1 MGLFLW
7 NKEVNIA
14 SELETL
20 TAIESHGDLNP
31 IQRGRLQEL
40 RRAGSAGNPTG
51 VESSTGSYIVPQT
64 SFTGASPATPDLAAL
79 AREQLRLRQ
88 EANAPAVASLEAGIP
103 ETSARFATE
112 RTRLTGEREPLKQR
126 YQNLLDEI
134 TRREKV
140 DVGAQERVTS
150 REFGRRGI
158 PLSSGLFD
166 TTLQEAVSPL
176 RQFYTGQTKET

>member
-1 MGLFLW
+1 M
-7 NKEVNIA
+7 A
-14 SELETL
+14 DTELQQLAKTDRNPVQETRYREL
-20 TAIESHGDLNP
+20 LR
-31 IQRGRLQEL
+31 QQET
-40 RRAGSAGNPTG
+40 SQPFGN
-51 VESSTGSYIVPQT
+51 YAT
-64 SFTGASPATPDLAAL
+64 SATPDLAAL
-79 AREQLRLRQ
+79 ARQQLQLRQ

-112 RTRLTGEREPLKQR
+112 RTRLAGEKEPLKQR
-126 YQNLLDEI
+126 YQSILDEI

-176 RQFYTGQTKET
+176 SQFYTGQAKEAGL